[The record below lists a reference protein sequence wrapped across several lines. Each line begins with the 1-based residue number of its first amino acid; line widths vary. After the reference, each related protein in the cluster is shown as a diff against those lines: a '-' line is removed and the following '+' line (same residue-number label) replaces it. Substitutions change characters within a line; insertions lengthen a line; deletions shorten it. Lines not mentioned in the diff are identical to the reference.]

1 MIIIRN
7 FCRIFRP
14 EFFIRMSA
22 EQPVLI
28 RISKIISDFFNPIV
42 SQLIFFGYFAYL
54 KMGFKEAFN
63 NFLLIIFLVALPIF
77 GWIYWNVKRGKYTN
91 MDVSDRNQRKS
102 LYFVALLI
110 LIFYTFVLYISDQN
124 RELLLIII
132 FNIILLVVLQISNY
146 FIKSSMHTSM
156 NIFVA
161 MLFFSINPV
170 LGGVWFLIAVTVG
183 ITRIILKRH
192 TPKEVMAGGAIAFF
206 ISLIY
211 LYIHVQKTI
220 Y

>member
-1 MIIIRN
+1 ML
-7 FCRIFRP
+7 
-14 EFFIRMSA
+14 A
-22 EQPVLI
+22 ENPLLTRVS
-28 RISKIISDFFNPIV
+28 RFISDFFNPII

-54 KMGFKEAFN
+54 KMGFEEAFN
-63 NFLLIIFLVALPIF
+63 NFLLIIFVVAAPIF

-102 LYFVALLI
+102 LYFFALFILLI
-110 LIFYTFVLYISDQN
+110 YTAILFFADQN

-132 FNIILLVVLQISNY
+132 FNIILMVVLQLSNY
-146 FIKSSMHTSM
+146 FIKSSMHTSA

-161 MLFFSINPV
+161 MLFFSIHPSY
-170 LGGVWFLIAVTVG
+170 GGVWFLVAIMVG

-192 TPKEVMAGGAIAFF
+192 TPKEVFAGAGIAFF
-206 ISLIY
+206 ISLLY
-211 LYIHVQKTI
+211 LYIHIQKSI